1 MSLQVWLPLIKDLR
15 QQGLSNIT
23 VTNNGAT
30 FNSAGKLGGCYL
42 FDGSNDYMVGTYN
55 ATAEISFA
63 AWINMPVLPGG
74 KHIFDARTSAGSGY
88 QPMYLTNTSIQ
99 VGCSGSG
106 SGHPSFNYAWVANTW
121 YHICVTHNTTEVKC
135 YVNGV
140 LIGSS
145 TGGKGVS
152 LGTCNFTLGSRCN
165 QANYSNVKIN
175 DVRIYDHCLSEQEI
189 KKISQG
195 LIVHYPLNRNG
206 WGQDNLISNS
216 ITKTSSGYNVSNW
229 TCTANT
235 SVSNWG
241 CTDAYR
247 CTGSGGTNTII
258 GTLGIGQPSN
268 SNFTYSYSVWVK
280 NNHSTNKIAFST
292 NHAGYYSEWLSPG
305 QAKRLTVEGAPG
317 NGSSYIQLNWRTNI
331 VGEAFDFSYW
341 RPKIEIGNKVTPWTP
356 GSSDLLAGIELN
368 NTTEYDISGFGNNGI
383 RVGTFEWSSDT
394 PKYKVS
400 TVFNASHPDYIKIPY
415 TNHAI
420 QGAKEMTWSIW
431 AYDDDWSTYSGR
443 IYSCTEGGGVN
454 IEDGGSTLNWAVNM
468 YTAADYSTYAYQ
480 GYCSISKASL
490 SSGWHMFTWVYTT
503 TGTKVYVDGVLKSTI
518 DINSYGIHFANTALY
533 LGAEA
538 QGETTSTGYYLTG
551 KLSDFRIYAT
561 ALSANDVKSLHQNCA
576 TIDSDGTTYG
586 QIRN

>member
-1 MSLQVWLPLIKDLR
+1 MSLQVWLPLTKDLK
-15 QQGLSNIT
+15 QQGLSNVT

-106 SGHPSFNYAWVANTW
+106 SGYPSFNYAWVANTW

-175 DVRIYDHCLSEQEI
+175 DVRIYDHCLSEREV
-189 KKISQG
+189 KKLAQG

-206 WGQDNLISNS
+206 WGQDNLIPNS
-216 ITKTSSGYNVSNW
+216 TTKVSSGYYVSNW

-241 CTDAYR
+241 CTDAYH

-280 NNHSTNKIAFST
+280 NNHSTNKIAFSC
-292 NHAGYYSEWLSPG
+292 NHYGAYSEWLNPG
-305 QAKRLTVEGAPG
+305 QAKRLILEACPG
-317 NGSSYIQLNWRTNI
+317 NGSSYIQLNWRTNT

-341 RPKIEIGNKVTPWTP
+341 RPKIEIGNKVTSWCPN
-356 GSSDLLAGIELN
+356 SSDELATSIGLN
-368 NTTEYDISGFGNNGI
+368 GTTEYDISGFCNNGT
-383 RVGTFEWSSDT
+383 RTGTFSWTSDT
-394 PKYKVS
+394 PKYEVS
-400 TVFNASHPDYIKIPY
+400 TSMVQGLNFIQLPVINPTGF
-415 TNHAI
+415 TNSWTFAMWVK
-420 QGAKEMTWSIW
+420 ANDSDSFMTWGSSNGNRLNFFITSSYVANNTGDSGDNPFQKNGTNISPSLINNNTW
-431 AYDDDWSTYSGR
+431 HHIVVTGNGSANILYIDGTEVARAKTY
-443 IYSCTEGGGVN
+443 
-454 IEDGGSTLNWAVNM
+454 
-468 YTAADYSTYAYQ
+468 
-480 GYCSISKASL
+480 KSL
-490 SSGWHMFTWVYTT
+490 TGTQYFISGWDAT
-503 TGTKVYVDGVLKSTI
+503 
-518 DINSYGIHFANTALY
+518 NTNYRLN
-533 LGAEA
+533 G
-538 QGETTSTGYYLTG
+538 SV
-551 KLSDFRIYAT
+551 SDFRIYAT
-561 ALSANDVKSLHQNCA
+561 ALSASDVKSLYQNNA
-576 TIDSDGTTYG
+576 VIDSDGTIHG
-586 QIRN
+586 KIRD

>member
-1 MSLQVWLPLIKDLR
+1 MSLQVWLPLTKDLK
-15 QQGLSNIT
+15 QQGLSNVT

-42 FDGSNDYMVGTYN
+42 FDGSNDYMIGTYN

-74 KHIFDARTSAGSGY
+74 KHIFDARTSGGTGY
-88 QPMYLTNTSIQ
+88 QPIYLTNTSIQ

-106 SGHPSFNYAWVANTW
+106 SGYPSFNYTWAVDTW

-145 TGGKGVS
+145 TTGKGIA

-165 QANYSNVKIN
+165 QSNYSNVKIN
-175 DVRIYDHCLSEQEI
+175 DARIYNHCLSEQEV
-189 KKISQG
+189 KKLAQG

-206 WGQDNLISNS
+206 WGQDNLIPNS
-216 ITKTSSGYNVSNW
+216 TTKVSSGYYVSNW

-280 NNHSTNKIAFST
+280 NNHSTNKIAFSC
-292 NHAGYYSEWLSPG
+292 NHYGAYSEWLNPG
-305 QAKRLTVEGAPG
+305 QAKRLILEACPG
-317 NGSSYIQLNWRTNI
+317 NGSSYIQLNWRTNT

-341 RPKIEIGNKVTPWTP
+341 HPKIEIGDKITPWCP
-356 GSSDLLAGIELN
+356 NSSETLATSMELN
-368 NTTEYDISGFGNNGI
+368 GTTEYDISGFGNNGV
-383 RVGTFEWSSDT
+383 RTGTFSWTSDT
-394 PKYKVS
+394 PKYSVS
-400 TVFNASHPDYIKIPY
+400 THV
-415 TNHAI
+415 
-420 QGAKEMTWSIW
+420 
-431 AYDDDWSTYSGR
+431 
-443 IYSCTEGGGVN
+443 
-454 IEDGGSTLNWAVNM
+454 GSTSTKIHISDFPTSGFNNSYSFAWWGKNTAFGSPMFWGFSNGIRLNGMHTGRLWN
-468 YTAADYSTYAYQ
+468 TGD
-480 GYCSISKASL
+480 
-490 SSGWHMFTWVYTT
+490 SGDNPLYKINTT
-503 TGTKVYVDGVLKSTI
+503 TQVSAPSTNTWHHYVMTGNGTKCYVYLDGELW
-518 DINSYGIHFANTALY
+518 
-533 LGAEA
+533 AEA
-538 QGETTSTGYYLTG
+538 KTYKAISGTSIYINGWDSSVNYSYDNMDIV
-551 KLSDFRIYAT
+551 DFRIYAT
-561 ALSANDVKSLHQNCA
+561 ALSASDVKSLYQNCA
-576 TIDSDGTTYG
+576 TIGPDGTIYG